1 MPARRASATGPVRE
15 ELAHVAVPKACDR
28 RAEMAA
34 LLRASGTLHLLGR
47 GRCAV
52 EIEAEHPAVARRVV
66 AALHELLGGRTEVR
80 MVEPGRGHPRLR
92 LVVRAE
98 EADPARLVAAGV
110 LARNG
115 RPPDGVPRAVVS
127 RRCCAGAYLRGAF
140 LARGAVAPP
149 RGAAHLEVRA
159 PDERTATDLAS
170 LLGRLG
176 ARAKVRMH
184 RGLWTAYAKDGESVG
199 RALAAMGA
207 HRAYLLWEE
216 GAVWKSVRG
225 RASRLANADAA
236 NARRIARSSAAQL
249 AAIEAVAEHVG
260 IAALP
265 PALREIIRLRRAHPE
280 ASIEDLGALCDPPV
294 SKGAAAGR
302 LRRVEEIARL
312 LAG

>member
-1 MPARRASATGPVRE
+1 
-15 ELAHVAVPKACDR
+15 
-28 RAEMAA
+28 MAA

-52 EIEAEHPAVARRVV
+52 EIQAEHPAVARRVV
-66 AALHELLGGRTEVR
+66 TALQELLGSKTDVR
-80 MVEPGRGHPRLR
+80 MIEPGRGHPRPR
-92 LVVRAE
+92 LIVRAE
-98 EADPARLVAAGV
+98 EAGLARLVSSGV
-110 LARNG
+110 LGRNG
-115 RPPDGVPRAVVS
+115 RPPDGIPRPLVP
-127 RRCCAGAYLRGAF
+127 RRCCASAYLRGAF

-149 RGAAHLEVRA
+149 RGAAHLEVRTS
-159 PDERTATDLAS
+159 DRRTANDLTS

-176 ARAKVRMH
+176 ARAKVRRH
-184 RGLWTAYAKDGESVG
+184 RGVWTAYVKDGESVG
-199 RALAAMGA
+199 RALVAMGA
-207 HRAYLLWEE
+207 HRAYLSWEE

-236 NARRIARSSAAQL
+236 NAARTARSSAAQL
-249 AAIEAVAEHVG
+249 AAIKAVAEHLG

-265 PALREIIRLRRAHPE
+265 PALREIARLRGAHPE

-302 LRRVEEIARL
+302 LRRVGEIARS